1 MTGNVY
7 MTATDT
13 ILFNPEVINRSYSY
27 KEYRELIEELLNKE
41 KTTGENHSEE
51 MLHYSRMNLYRM
63 DRLDKYAEMKPDL
76 EQVLS
81 NLKRKL
87 IWLVLVEGWCG
98 DVAQNLPIINKMA
111 ESTEKIEMKLILR
124 DENLEVMD
132 QFLTDGRSRSIP
144 KLICMDA
151 DSQEVLGSWG
161 PRPDTAQQM
170 AKDLKYMNDL
180 SLKEGVERLHKWY
193 ADDKNEEIQEEFLK
207 LIPVWE
213 KG

>member
-1 MTGNVY
+1 

-144 KLICMDA
+144 KLICIDRK
-151 DSQEVLGSWG
+151 SV
-161 PRPDTAQQM
+161 
-170 AKDLKYMNDL
+170 
-180 SLKEGVERLHKWY
+180 V
-193 ADDKNEEIQEEFLK
+193 
-207 LIPVWE
+207 
-213 KG
+213 

>member
-151 DSQEVLGSWG
+151 ESQEVLGSWG

>member
-1 MTGNVY
+1 

-13 ILFNPEVINRSYSY
+13 ILLNPEIINKSYSY
-27 KEYRELIEELLNKE
+27 KEYRELIEKLLDKE

-51 MLHYSRMNLYRM
+51 MLHYSRMNLHRM
-63 DRLDKYAEMKPDL
+63 DRHDKYAEMKPAL
-76 EQVLS
+76 ERVLR
-81 NLKRKL
+81 NLNRKFL
-87 IWLVLVEGWCG
+87 WVVLVEGWCS

-111 ESTEKIEMKLILR
+111 EATEKIELKLILR

-151 DSQEVLGSWG
+151 DSHEVLGSWG

-180 SLKEGVERLHKWY
+180 LLKEGVERLHKLY

-207 LIPVWE
+207 LIPEWE